1 MAENNELYDVIDA
14 NIVPN
19 GVKGITAQGLKN
31 TLYAMADKIGE
42 GGGGSNVGAGGLY
55 IYFGKPVIGS
65 DGETTHTP
73 EQKAHNAEVFKIIKE
88 SISIPPI
95 SVDITDYMD
104 FAGSLPDG
112 VDTTGMKACTIP
124 FVVHYITEEVGGIDG
139 GPEMVMFYDQLV
151 SKLGLLSDGSI
162 ILLD

>member
-55 IYFGKPVIGS
+55 IYFGTPVS
-65 DGETTHTP
+65 DSAGEISQTP
-73 EQKAHNAEVFKIIKE
+73 EQKAHNAEVFKIIKK
-88 SISIPPI
+88 SAVIPPL
-95 SVDITDYMD
+95 SVDITDYML
-104 FAGSLPDG
+104 ALEELPDG
-112 VDTTGMKACTIP
+112 VDATGMKT
-124 FVVHYITEEVGGIDG
+124 FTSVQMTQYYTEELASFVGL
-139 GPEMVMFYDQLV
+139 PECI
-151 SKLGLLSDGSI
+151 LLSFIVSEALLLADGSI
-162 ILLD
+162 LRFG